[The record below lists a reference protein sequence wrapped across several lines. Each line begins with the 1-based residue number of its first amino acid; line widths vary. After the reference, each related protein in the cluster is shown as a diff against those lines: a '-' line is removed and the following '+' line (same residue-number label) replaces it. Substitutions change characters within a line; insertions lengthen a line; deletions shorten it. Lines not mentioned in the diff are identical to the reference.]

1 MSLPAL
7 ARNADTLAIT
17 TTVNRLVRAFNRPD
31 SLPTIVGADTGTAT
45 AYAIAPVPGIVRYE
59 VGQEF
64 VFQAG
69 HANSG
74 PDPTLAVNGLAAGT
88 IRFLDGTALAAG
100 DIPSGGWVRAICAST
115 SPTFAMVTCAA
126 SLRAALLTARGDL
139 IVRGASAPQRLALG
153 TAGQALLSDGTDAV
167 WGSPIQ
173 RASIRTGAFASGTT
187 TIPLDDT
194 IPQSSEGNQYLSLG
208 LTPRSAASTLVVDAT
223 LVCATSAAA
232 WMVAAIF
239 RDGDANALG
248 AAMQYNDTASGGR
261 IFRITCEAEATATTP
276 TTFKLRAGAGSNTPA
291 TFYVNGT
298 AGVRYLGGAMLSGM
312 SIAEYA

>member
-31 SLPTIVGADTGTAT
+31 SLPPIVGADTGTAT

-69 HANSG
+69 HANSA
-74 PDPTLAVNGLAAGT
+74 PDPTLAVNGLAAGA
-88 IRFLDGTALAAG
+88 IRLLDGTALAAG
-100 DIPSGGWVRAICAST
+100 DIPPGGWVRAICTAT
-115 SPTFAMVTCAA
+115 TPAFAMVACSA
-126 SLRAALLTARGDL
+126 SLRAALLTTRGD
-139 IVRGASAPQRLALG
+139 IVVRGASAPQRLALG
-153 TAGQALLSDGTDAV
+153 AAGQALVSDGTDAG
-167 WGSPIQ
+167 WSSPIQ
-173 RASIRTGAFASGTT
+173 RVSTRTGAFASGTT
-187 TIPLDDT
+187 TIPFDDT
-194 IPQSSEGNQYLSLG
+194 IPQSGEGNQYLSLSF
-208 LTPRSAASTLVVDAT
+208 TPRSATSILAVDAT

-248 AAMQYNDTASGGR
+248 AAMQYNDTANGGR
-261 IFRITCEAEATATTP
+261 VFRIAGEVVSTATAP
-276 TTFKLRAGAGSNTPA
+276 TTFKLRAGAGRTTPA
-291 TFYVNGT
+291 TFYLNGT

-312 SIAEYA
+312 SITEYA